1 LIDLVAS
8 DILECGPEAIA
19 SQKTL
24 FLKWE
29 NEAIDDAI
37 DTGVDSFVAAY
48 KTTEP
53 KEMIRKFFDR

>member
-1 LIDLVAS
+1 LQ
-8 DILECGPEAIA
+8 CGPEAIA

-48 KTTEP
+48 KTNEP

>member
-37 DTGVDSFVAAY
+37 EMGVDSFVAAY

-53 KEMIRKFFDR
+53 KEMIQKFFDK